1 MEANISMT
9 DLSAPVDV
17 YSEWV
22 DAAGKKTL
30 NSTALC
36 AGAMLIILSDA
47 VAKENEVH
55 ISRPGGSS
63 QPGGARRA
71 APSRPVEDDDDDD
84 LDNDRG
90 YGGDGIVDDDED
102 DLDDGY

>member
-1 MEANISMT
+1 LGCST

-22 DAAGKKTL
+22 DAAGKRKHIR
-30 NSTALC
+30 SSHGGSFEAHI
-36 AGAMLIILSDA
+36 LIILSDA

-55 ISRPGGSS
+55 TSKPGGSS

-84 LDNDRG
+84 RG
-90 YGGDGIVDDDED
+90 YGGDGVVDDDDD